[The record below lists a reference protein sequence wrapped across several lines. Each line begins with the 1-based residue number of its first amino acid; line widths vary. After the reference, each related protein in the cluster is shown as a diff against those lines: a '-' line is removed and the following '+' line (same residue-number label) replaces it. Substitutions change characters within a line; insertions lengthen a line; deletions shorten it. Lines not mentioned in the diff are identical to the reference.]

1 MPQYI
6 VTLIGDMGWAPISI
20 TTKLSCIRFWQ
31 RLSNMSHD
39 RLNYKIFTES
49 CRLAENGK
57 KNWAS
62 SMKVYL
68 NYLNSHLGFRPSI
81 TDKHFLQYYQDMA
94 TKLYKS
100 EWRQQVNHIRDNSE
114 SGGRLNIYRNIKSD
128 LVTESYVANEW
139 SVSVRRVLA
148 GLRAGC
154 LPLGVETGRYT
165 GIPYYQRTCRLCD
178 LGEVEDQH
186 HFLIISPTLKD
197 LRLQLFNYCY
207 FLSQTFFELPMASK
221 THFILNNYNSLI
233 AKSLY
238 RMGIQRQLL
247 LFSH

>member
-1 MPQYI
+1 MRMNADILCVFMGYRYI
-6 VTLIGDMGWAPISI
+6 HIS
-20 TTKLSCIRFWQ
+20 
-31 RLSNMSHD
+31 
-39 RLNYKIFTES
+39 
-49 CRLAENGK
+49 
-57 KNWAS
+57 
-62 SMKVYL
+62 
-68 NYLNSHLGFRPSI
+68 
-81 TDKHFLQYYQDMA
+81 FLQYYQDMA

-139 SVSVRRVLA
+139 SVSMRRVLA
-148 GLRAGC
+148 GLRASC

-165 GIPYYQRTCRLCD
+165 GIPYYQRTCRLCH

-186 HFLIISPTLKD
+186 PFLIICPTFKD
-197 LRLQLFNYCY
+197 LRLQLFHYCN

-221 THFILNNYNSLI
+221 THFILSNYNSLI
-233 AKSLY
+233 AKLLY
-238 RMGIQRQLL
+238 RMYTQRQLL